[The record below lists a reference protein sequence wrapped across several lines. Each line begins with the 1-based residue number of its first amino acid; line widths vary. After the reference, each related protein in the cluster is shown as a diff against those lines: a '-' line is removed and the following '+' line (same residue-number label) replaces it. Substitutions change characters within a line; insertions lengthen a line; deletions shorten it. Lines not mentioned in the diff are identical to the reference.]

1 MPDRPREQDVSW
13 PMTSQRN
20 PDGSLSVGGV
30 PVTSLAN
37 EFGTPLYVFDEET
50 LRRRARAIQETFRS
64 VYRDTRVV
72 YAGKA
77 YLSPT
82 IVSILH
88 EEGLGL
94 DIVSGGELFAG
105 LAAGVPASEMTF
117 HGNNKDEAEL
127 REAIEAGVGL
137 IAIDNEWEIA
147 LLERVTAGRG
157 PVRCLLRLNPGVE
170 PHTHAKIRTGA
181 TDSKFGF
188 PLADGSAARAV
199 RQLAG
204 IPTLE
209 LVGYHAHVGSQIFDP
224 MLVGETLR
232 RIIAFGAS
240 TRDEVGVV
248 PRVISPGGGFGVV
261 DTASGEDVSIA
272 EWAETA
278 GSTLREECRAH
289 DLLLPELLIE
299 PGRWIVAPAGVA
311 LYRIGSRKE
320 IAGVRTY
327 VSVDGGMADNIRPA
341 LYGARYTAEVVNRDA
356 GAPTE
361 TVTVAGKYCESGDV
375 LITDLPLPQTAPGD
389 LLAVPMAGAY
399 CLAMASNYNMAL
411 RPAAVLVGDGRARLF
426 RRRETYA
433 DLLSTESVPARS
445 QV

>member
-1 MPDRPREQDVSW
+1 MSW
-13 PMTSQRN
+13 PVTSQRN
-20 PDGSLSVGGV
+20 TDGVLTIGEVS
-30 PVTSLAN
+30 VTSLAN

-64 VYRDTRVV
+64 AYPAMRAV

-77 YLSPT
+77 YTSPT
-82 IVSILH
+82 IVGILH

-94 DIVSGGELFAG
+94 DVVSGGELYAG
-105 LAAGVPASEMTF
+105 LVAGVPASAMTF

-127 REAIEAGVGL
+127 REAIASGIGL
-137 IAIDNEWEIA
+137 IAVDNEWEIE
-147 LLERVTAGRG
+147 LLARLTEGRA
-157 PVRCLLRLNPGVE
+157 PVRCLLRLNPGME

-188 PLADGSAARAV
+188 PMANGSAARAV
-199 RQLAG
+199 RRLVG
-204 IPTLE
+204 VETLE

-224 MLVGETLR
+224 ELVGETLR
-232 RIIAFGAS
+232 RIIAFAA
-240 TRDEVGVV
+240 TMRDELGVI

-261 DTASGEDVSIA
+261 DDTSGGDVSIL
-272 EWAETA
+272 EWAEVA
-278 GSTLREECRAH
+278 ASTLREECRAH
-289 DLLLPELLIE
+289 DLPLPELVIE

-341 LYGARYTAEVVNRDA
+341 MYGARYTAQVGNRDA

-375 LITDLPLPQTAPGD
+375 LITDLPLPATTPGD

-399 CLAMASNYNMAL
+399 CLAMASNYNMAP
-411 RPAAVLVGDGRARLF
+411 RPAAVLVKDGRARLF

-433 DLLSTESVPARS
+433 DLLSTESVPTGTGR
-445 QV
+445 

>member
-1 MPDRPREQDVSW
+1 MSW
-13 PMTSQRN
+13 PITSQRN
-20 PDGSLSVGGV
+20 EDGVLTIGGV
-30 PVTSLAN
+30 PVTSLAD

-50 LRRRARAIQETFRS
+50 LRRRTRTLLETFRS
-64 VYRDTRVV
+64 AYPDTRAV

-82 IVSILH
+82 LVGILH

-94 DIVSGGELFAG
+94 DIVSGGELYAG
-105 LAAGVPASEMTF
+105 LAAGVPASDMTF
-117 HGNNKDEAEL
+117 HGNNKDEVEL

-137 IAIDNEWEIA
+137 IAVDNEWEIE
-147 LLERVTAGRG
+147 LLAPLTGDRG
-157 PVRCLLRLNPGVE
+157 TVRCLLRLNPGVE

-204 IPTLE
+204 IRTLE

-232 RIIAFGAS
+232 RIIAFAAS
-240 TRDEVGVV
+240 MRDEVGVI
-248 PRVISPGGGFGVV
+248 PRVISPGGGFGVG
-261 DTASGEDVSIA
+261 DTAVGEDVSIA
-272 EWAETA
+272 EWAEA
-278 GSTLREECRAH
+278 AASTLNVECRTH
-289 DLLLPELLIE
+289 GLPLPELLIE

-311 LYRIGSRKE
+311 LYRVGSRKE

-341 LYGARYTAEVVNRDA
+341 LYGARYTAEIVNRDA

-375 LITDLPLPQTAPGD
+375 LITDLRLPATGPGD

-411 RPAAVLVGDGRARLF
+411 RPAAVLVKDGRARLF

-433 DLLSTESVPARS
+433 DLLSTESVPAWTGR
-445 QV
+445 